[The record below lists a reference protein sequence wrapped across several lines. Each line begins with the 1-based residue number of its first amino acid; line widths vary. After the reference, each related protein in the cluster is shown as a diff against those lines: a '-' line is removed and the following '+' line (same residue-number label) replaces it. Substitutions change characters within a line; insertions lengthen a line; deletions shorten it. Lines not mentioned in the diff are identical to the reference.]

1 MYLSEIAIVDVTLIG
16 PFGVLERIK
25 IKSKTYID
33 FLQKNFMPWYKK
45 QALAFKCKAK
55 LLQDGAPAHTAHLNK
70 DFHDKM
76 SFKGARLMT
85 WPSNSSDLNPIENLW
100 AIVKR
105 HFYANVREL
114 KSKG

>member
-33 FLQKNFMPWYKK
+33 FLQKNFMPWYNKTTPCI
-45 QALAFKCKAK
+45 QAQGQVIAMRGPITHCTPHQGLPW
-55 LLQDGAPAHTAHLNK
+55 QDGLQKRPFNDVAFL
-70 DFHDKM
+70 
-76 SFKGARLMT
+76 LV
-85 WPSNSSDLNPIENLW
+85 DLKRIENLW

-105 HFYANVREL
+105 HF
-114 KSKG
+114 